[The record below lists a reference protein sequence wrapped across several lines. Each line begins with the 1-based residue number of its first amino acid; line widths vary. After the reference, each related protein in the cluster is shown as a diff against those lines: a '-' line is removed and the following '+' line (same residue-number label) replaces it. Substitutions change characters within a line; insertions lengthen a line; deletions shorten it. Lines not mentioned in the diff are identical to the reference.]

1 MKYRQLGKSGLMV
14 SEVSFGGHQTGG
26 FRGDFE
32 VPLAERAKV
41 IERGL
46 ELGINYFDTTAEHE
60 MVSLSMVFDSIGWH
74 HRDNVV
80 VTGMYNAYKRH
91 RYDQSDEHIRMKKRV
106 RTEIEKALADFDP
119 LDVFNL
125 CGDSLPHS
133 RDRTLGAIEALEE
146 AKERGQIKHYGFS
159 THTLDYAINMI
170 ENHPE
175 FTLVMV
181 PFNITTSQVCERL
194 FPIVRKHQTGIVG
207 MKALAARG
215 FLNVEINPGD
225 FGHDLSVPI
234 AAIKWVLQSP
244 EISCTIPAMNS
255 IQEVEENVR
264 ASGSELTDEESKMLE
279 EVKVKFNETI
289 EKEDRSWYFFRDW
302 VKNLR

>member
-1 MKYRQLGKSGLMV
+1 MGDVAFRISLQRRHPKV
-14 SEVSFGGHQTGG
+14 D
-26 FRGDFE
+26 FRGSIPSLHF
-32 VPLAERAKV
+32 PLSTLPHALAGR
-41 IERGL
+41 RGMTR
-46 ELGINYFDTTAEHE
+46 GRCG
-60 MVSLSMVFDSIGWH
+60 SL
-74 HRDNVV
+74 
-80 VTGMYNAYKRH
+80 YL
-91 RYDQSDEHIRMKKRV
+91 QRMKLAFTTICRRNRRFQGV

-125 CGDSLPHS
+125 CGDSLPYS

-146 AKERGQIKHYGFS
+146 AKERGQIKYYGFS

-194 FPIVRKHQTGIVG
+194 FPVVRKHQTGVVG

-215 FLNVEINPGD
+215 FLNVDINPGD
-225 FGHDLSVPI
+225 FGRGLSVSI
-234 AAIKWVLQSP
+234 AAIKWVLQSS

-255 IQEVEENVR
+255 IEEVEENIR
-264 ASGSELTDEESKMLE
+264 ASGSALTDEEIKMLD

-302 VKNLR
+302 VKKLR